1 MIDGCLEWRKNGLG
15 IPEIV
20 EQASDAYFDGQ
31 DDIGQWLEE
40 CTELRER
47 AFSSSAALFD
57 SWQNWCGKRGFAAG
71 TQRNLTDTLIDRG
84 LNYDPTKRA
93 RGFKDI
99 ALKE

>member
-57 SWQNWCGKRGFAAG
+57 SWQIGAG
-71 TQRNLTDTLIDRG
+71 SVVSPREPNATSPTLS
-84 LNYDPTKRA
+84 
-93 RGFKDI
+93 
-99 ALKE
+99 